1 LSSCWP
7 RFGAGGP
14 NLNLKKKKKQSDKVD
29 VLENFELQKSNY
41 YEPVG

>member
-14 NLNLKKKKKQSDKVD
+14 NLNLKKKKQSDKVD

-41 YEPVG
+41 YEAVG